1 MVEEK
6 RYNNFTTAEIK
17 RFAKDPGD
25 VSAYFDSCI
34 ESEDE
39 LKKIFNER
47 GWKFEELEN
56 GIIDDF
62 SDLSTFSVQC
72 ELGNAINILAWKIL
86 YERDLHK
93 QAIDRIRN
101 QLKDMKR
108 DMKNIIKHGSMY
120 YRDNLFPVND
130 PDLEIKEGDEDDYY
144 DEYKFKKI
152 KS

>member
-17 RFAKDPGD
+17 RFTEDPVN
-25 VSAYFDSCI
+25 VSVYFDSCM
-34 ESEDE
+34 ESDDE
-39 LKKIFNER
+39 LKKIFNEH
-47 GWKFEELEN
+47 GWEFEEAEN

-93 QAIDRIRN
+93 QAINRIRN
-101 QLKDMKR
+101 QLKDVKR
-108 DMKNIIKHGSMY
+108 DVKNIIKHGSIY
-120 YRDNLFPVND
+120 YRDDLFPIND
-130 PDLEIKEGDEDDYY
+130 PDLEIKEGDENDYY

-152 KS
+152 KD

>member
-17 RFAKDPGD
+17 RFAEDPVN
-25 VSAYFDSCI
+25 VSVYFDSCM
-34 ESEDE
+34 ESDDE
-39 LKKIFNER
+39 LKKIFNEH
-47 GWKFEELEN
+47 GWEFEEAEN

-93 QAIDRIRN
+93 QAINRIRN
-101 QLKDMKR
+101 QLKDVKR
-108 DMKNIIKHGSMY
+108 DVKNIIKHGSIY
-120 YRDNLFPVND
+120 YRDDLFPIND

-152 KS
+152 KG